1 MRDLLT
7 EIEKLK
13 NEIPLKSA
21 PIYYS
26 NSEASAWLD
35 GYLTAVEEIIAIVKR
50 KEV

>member
-13 NEIPLKSA
+13 DGISLDSA
-21 PIYYS
+21 PIHYS

-35 GYLTAVEEIIAIVKR
+35 GYLTAVEEIVEIVKR
-50 KEV
+50 KDV